1 MAKEVAKNPRRFAG
15 FASLSMH
22 DPHQAAA
29 ELRRA
34 ITELGLKG
42 AILNDYQSGRQ
53 SQHGNDSHPPRI
65 EDMLIKILAKS
76 QGRNNAIKLLKLDL
90 PLLGVEA
97 VMDGLTRQ
105 V

>member
-42 AILNDYQSGRQ
+42 AILNDYQSAG
-53 SQHGNDSHPPRI
+53 
-65 EDMLIKILAKS
+65 A
-76 QGRNNAIKLLKLDL
+76 QGETMVMYDRPEFD
-90 PLLGVEA
+90 PFWSA
-97 VMDGLTRQ
+97 VQVCTTR
-105 V
+105 VGTFPVHDKG